1 MFVLHGKGKMLHMA
15 RNIFPVHKVVIEVKL
30 RNFSVELMKITPFN
44 GSNFFNGSKPFL
56 GGTRYEYKD
65 SGVRVP
71 VWEVRQN
78 QVYSRSFYMQLIQGR
93 GEWPDLPLEPGIIA
107 GRVRKVRK
115 NWVTKF
121 YDKISAP

>member
-56 GGTRYEYKD
+56 GAA
-65 SGVRVP
+65 
-71 VWEVRQN
+71 
-78 QVYSRSFYMQLIQGR
+78 F
-93 GEWPDLPLEPGIIA
+93 
-107 GRVRKVRK
+107 
-115 NWVTKF
+115 
-121 YDKISAP
+121 